1 MPVDLKQ
8 LVHAIVPSPFSPPW
22 LPSRLAR
29 TQKRYDLDLPIG
41 EFELAEP
48 FFWGQK
54 LVRITHCGS
63 GAAIRPLAVGGA

>member
-8 LVHAIVPSPFSPPW
+8 LIHAIVPSPFSPPW

-41 EFELAEP
+41 ESELAEP
-48 FFWGQK
+48 FF
-54 LVRITHCGS
+54 
-63 GAAIRPLAVGGA
+63 